1 MIKNTD
7 SSLTFSKR
15 KFSAFKKADELSTLC
30 GSELA
35 VVMFSPSGKAFSY
48 GHPIVN
54 SILDQFM
61 GLDPLKTLD
70 PISHEFLEAQNNFRV
85 REIEAR
91 IVEVEDMFKLEQK
104 REQILSLDMTN
115 HAKKRWWEQS
125 IEEMSLSEL
134 HLRKDKMEELKMFFE
149 ERKKM
154 KMLVE

>member
-15 KFSAFKKADELSTLC
+15 MFSAFKKADELSTLC

-48 GHPIVN
+48 GNPSVN

-70 PISHEFLEAQNNFRV
+70 PISHELLEAQNNLRV

-91 IVEVEDMFKLEQK
+91 IADVEDMLKLEQQ
-104 REQILSLDMTN
+104 RELSLDMTN

-125 IEEMSLSEL
+125 SEEMSLTEL
-134 HLRKDKMEELKMFFE
+134 HLRKDKIEELKMFFE
-149 ERKKM
+149 EQKKM
-154 KMLVE
+154 KMLTE

>member
-48 GHPIVN
+48 GNPSVN

-61 GLDPLKTLD
+61 VLDPLKTLD
-70 PISHEFLEAQNNFRV
+70 PISHELLEAQNKLRV

-91 IVEVEDMFKLEQK
+91 IADVEDMLKLEQQ
-104 REQILSLDMTN
+104 RELSLDMTN
-115 HAKKRWWEQS
+115 YAKKRWWEQS
-125 IEEMSLSEL
+125 SEEMSLTEL
-134 HLRKDKMEELKMFFE
+134 HLRKDKIEELKMFFE
-149 ERKKM
+149 EQKKM
-154 KMLVE
+154 KMLTE